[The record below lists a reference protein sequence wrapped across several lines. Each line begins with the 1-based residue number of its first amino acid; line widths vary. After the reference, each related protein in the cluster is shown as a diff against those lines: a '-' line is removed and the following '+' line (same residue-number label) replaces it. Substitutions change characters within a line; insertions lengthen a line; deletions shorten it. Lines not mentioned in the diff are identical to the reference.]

1 MIYFLGT
8 VISFLVLTST
18 AILAISDIPNG
29 VNQSSLKQFL
39 NNGKNS
45 NSTDMGNTYTNEPTN
60 STIQTTTAASSTSFS
75 SNQEPDSYYTQL
87 YSPVS
92 ESRTKSDYQTRN
104 TSMEKKFFYSS
115 VISQQTSNQAPNT
128 NHNFTDIVK
137 ITQKNLESSQDK

>member
-1 MIYFLGT
+1 MIYFFRT

-18 AILAISDIPNG
+18 AILASSNIPNG

-39 NNGKNS
+39 NNGNNT
-45 NSTDMGNTYTNEPTN
+45 NSTDAVNPYTNEPAN
-60 STIQTTTAASSTSFS
+60 STIQTTIPASSTSFS

-104 TSMEKKFFYSS
+104 TSMEKKSFYSS
-115 VISQQTSNQAPNT
+115 VITQQTRNQAPNT
-128 NHNFTDIVK
+128 NHNFTDIVN